1 MRGRWN
7 RKEYMKVT
15 KEYEVADA
23 AKNPQTGEVL
33 FALKAT
39 GNCCIY
45 TDDGEHLD
53 STDEAHLQAN
63 IREYMKLELTSRE
76 KVLEEHYKK
85 LHDYYEKS

>member
-1 MRGRWN
+1 
-7 RKEYMKVT
+7 MKVT

-23 AKNPQTGEVL
+23 AKNPHTGDIL

-45 TDDGEHLD
+45 TDDGEHLE
-53 STDEAHLQAN
+53 STDEAHLQDN
-63 IREYMKLELTSRE
+63 IREYMKLELTSRA

-85 LHDYYEKS
+85 LRERDEGQDAIRS

>member
-1 MRGRWN
+1 
-7 RKEYMKVT
+7 MKVT

-45 TDDGEHLD
+45 TDDGELLE

-63 IREYMKLELTSRE
+63 IQAQKEAEL
-76 KVLEEHYKK
+76 KEHYKK
-85 LHDYYEKS
+85 LHDYYEAEYGI

>member
-1 MRGRWN
+1 
-7 RKEYMKVT
+7 MKVT

-23 AKNPQTGEVL
+23 AKNPLTGEIL

-45 TDDGEHLD
+45 TDEGEHLE

-63 IREYMKLELTSRE
+63 LREYMKLELTSRA
-76 KVLEEHYKK
+76 KVLEDHYKK
-85 LHDYYEKS
+85 LRERDEGQDVVRS